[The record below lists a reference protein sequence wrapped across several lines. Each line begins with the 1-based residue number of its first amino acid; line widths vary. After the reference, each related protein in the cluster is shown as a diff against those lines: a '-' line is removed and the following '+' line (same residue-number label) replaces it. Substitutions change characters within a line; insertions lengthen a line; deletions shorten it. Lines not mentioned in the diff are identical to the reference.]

1 MALPLTGISVSLVR
15 DTIGAGS
22 NDVGTLFLHPNV
34 NEWGFNCPDS
44 NLQDKI
50 WGKPSSIREDLSPLD
65 PDYTPAL
72 GVRPGY
78 HLGAFRGYDHDWVA
92 YSLGPIEMTPTYMD
106 ESGNYVGRMTFTV
119 PIILVDDKLIG
130 KPVPS
135 PAVEHIFKLEF
146 ARNANGFD
154 MGNFTVIND
163 NFVTY
168 YPSVSFYIDSLYPP
182 DYVTNGSLSSNE
194 PFYIKVTHLS
204 SPERR
209 WGLEFSGLIL
219 SFVTPVNPYTEVAT
233 LQNVSAVAVKKTT
246 APALTLF
253 EVNADLFSDFS
264 TGTTVTIVAIM
275 SVSADFQTD
284 VYTQTQNKYCAKNNN
299 PGVPKSEGHLEFN
312 FSNSGIANNVSVG
325 QTVYYRLWLNG
336 NQVLSNSVVVDDEI
350 PIED

>member
-1 MALPLTGISVSLVR
+1 MALPESNISV
-15 DTIGAGS
+15 TMIKQAIGVGS
-22 NDVGTLFLHPNV
+22 NNVGTLFCHEQV
-34 NEWGFNCPDS
+34 NEWGFNTPDTILQ
-44 NLQDKI
+44 NLI
-50 WGKPSSIREDLSPLD
+50 WGVDAVYRRKLSPND
-65 PDYTPAL
+65 PDYVPVL
-72 GVRPGY
+72 RPGY
-78 HLGAFRGYDHDWVA
+78 RIGAFRRYDHNWVA

-106 ESGNYVGRMTFTV
+106 ESENYVGRMTFTV

-154 MGNFTVIND
+154 MGNSTVIND
-163 NFVTY
+163 NFVAY

-182 DYVTNGSLSSNE
+182 DYVTNGALSSNE

-246 APALTLF
+246 SPALTLF

-264 TGTTVTIVAIM
+264 TGTTVTIVARM

-284 VYTQTQNKYCAKNNN
+284 VYAQTQNKYCAKNNN

-336 NQVLSNSVVVDDEI
+336 NQVLSNSVVVYDEI